1 VDNDLKYEYDDSLLI
16 VLDTVRFSTID
27 FGFFY
32 LIIKGLF
39 YSFSIVSDKTNLL
52 AKKDIIANVRKAKG
66 VKQSLMYYIIQW

>member
-39 YSFSIVSDKTNLL
+39 YSFAIVSDKTNLL